1 MERTGKLSFADVKKR
16 IGEHLKTA
24 LNIEEFSI
32 TFAKQEERVWRV
44 NVEFKE
50 KVGTTIMPTTA
61 MFSIDVTT
69 GEVKSFEKGR
79 YWRF

>member
-1 MERTGKLSFADVKKR
+1 MDATEKLSFADVKKK

-24 LNIEEFSI
+24 LNIKEFSI
-32 TFAKQEERVWRV
+32 TFAKQVGEVWKV

-50 KVGTTIMPTTA
+50 KVGTVEWSATA
-61 MFSIDVTT
+61 LFSIDVTT
-69 GEVKSFEKGR
+69 GEIKEFEKGR

>member
-1 MERTGKLSFADVKKR
+1 VKKK

-24 LNIEEFSI
+24 LSVEEFSI
-32 TFAKQEERVWRV
+32 IFAKQTEDLWKV

-50 KVGTTIMPTTA
+50 KKFGAAELITTA
-61 MFSIDVTT
+61 LFGIDAIT
-69 GEVKSFEKGR
+69 GEVKEFQKGN